1 MLRKECTSLWFKP
14 RLVGARLRGDLT
26 EGITVRSAVP
36 GSPTAN
42 TGTPLR
48 LLEEPVHLGDV
59 LQRGRFVQA
68 DEGRRHDG
76 RKLLGRSSFY
86 VRHGLGS
93 LLPRTALVHGL
104 GHPVGVDL
112 LHTGTVRLLLRS
124 ASASCSFSMKG
135 ASFVSVVT
143 LSSLAHGLLGG
154 ISLLPGLL
162 VLGESHAKLV

>member
-48 LLEEPVHLGDV
+48 LLKEAVHLRDV
-59 LQRGRFVQA
+59 LQGGRLMQT

-76 RKLLGRSSFY
+76 RKL
-86 VRHGLGS
+86 
-93 LLPRTALVHGL
+93 P
-104 GHPVGVDL
+104 
-112 LHTGTVRLLLRS
+112 
-124 ASASCSFSMKG
+124 
-135 ASFVSVVT
+135 
-143 LSSLAHGLLGG
+143 
-154 ISLLPGLL
+154 
-162 VLGESHAKLV
+162 